1 MSSFSEQMVTMF
13 KFDDRHHWLRDADLT
28 YCAARQLLLCEDVF
42 FRSPVGY
49 LLHQAVEKYLK
60 TLRKVLS
67 PDIPERQG
75 SHNLCALHSDVK
87 NQKKLLDVP
96 EVKNAISDL
105 NTFQHWRYQD
115 RPSNQTRKAM
125 DDGLAS
131 ADLVVARVRTEIPI
145 EIRFQGLYRILQL
158 SGIHGEL
165 LLNALLVN
173 NFQRAH
179 WKSDLLGISEHL
191 DGIIKTI

>member
-1 MSSFSEQMVTMF
+1 MVTMF
-13 KFDDRHHWLRDADLT
+13 KLDDRHHWLRDADLT
-28 YCAARQLLLCEDVF
+28 YCAARHLLFAEDVF

-67 PDIPERQG
+67 PDIPEKQG

-115 RPSNQTRKAM
+115 RLSNQSRQAM

-131 ADLVVARVRTEIPI
+131 ADLVVARVRTEIPE
-145 EIRFQGLYRILQL
+145 EIRFQGLHRILQL
-158 SGIHGEL
+158 FGTPGEL
-165 LLNALLVN
+165 LLNALLAN
-173 NFQRAH
+173 NSQRAH
-179 WKSDLLGISEHL
+179 WESEFFGISPHI
-191 DGIIKTI
+191 DRIIKANRNL

>member
-1 MSSFSEQMVTMF
+1 MF
-13 KFDDRHHWLRDADLT
+13 KLDDQHHWLRDADLT

-67 PDIPERQG
+67 PDIPEKQG

-87 NQKKLLDVP
+87 NQKKRLDVP

-105 NTFQHWRYQD
+105 NTLQQWRYQD

-125 DDGLAS
+125 DDGLTS
-131 ADLVVARVRTEIPI
+131 ADLVVARVRTEIPV
-145 EIRFQGLYRILQL
+145 EIRFQGLHRILQL
-158 SGIHGEL
+158 HGTHGEL
-165 LLNALLVN
+165 LLNALLAN
-173 NFQRAH
+173 NSQRAH
-179 WKSDLLGISEHL
+179 WESDLFGISENI
-191 DGIIKTI
+191 DRIIKANRNL